1 MFVFGS
7 RSTVDL
13 EPDPNQ
19 KMKKEIRAERVC
31 NETRKANL

>member
-7 RSTVDL
+7 RSTVDP

-19 KMKKEIRAERVC
+19 NMKRGIRAERVC